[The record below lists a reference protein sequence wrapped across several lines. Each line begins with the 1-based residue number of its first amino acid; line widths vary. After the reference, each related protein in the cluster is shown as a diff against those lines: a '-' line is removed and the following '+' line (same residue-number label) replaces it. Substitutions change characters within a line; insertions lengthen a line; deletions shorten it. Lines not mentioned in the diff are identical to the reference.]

1 MLDLMVRLADGVD
14 QAKVVSD
21 LEHRIA
27 SSSLPAEIRS
37 RLSGEALQ
45 LVKTLATQGECVRH
59 VGGTLVAERILE
71 GAGYRIRVRADF
83 SSSVGG
89 LMGRLRRL
97 LG

>member
-1 MLDLMVRLADGVD
+1 MLDLTVRLADGVN

-27 SSSLPAEIRS
+27 SSPLPAEIRIP
-37 RLSGEALQ
+37 LSGQARQ
-45 LVKTLATQGECVRH
+45 LVETLATQGECVRR
-59 VGGTLVAERILE
+59 VGGTLAAERILE
-71 GAGYRIRVRADF
+71 GAGYQIRIKADF

-89 LMGRLRRL
+89 LMGWLRRL